1 MYGRYAPSTG
11 PKPLVTAFNTIAVAG
26 AVWFLFG
33 GMNTVADWFGTDFDE
48 ATTLRRVLLATLSVL
63 YLLRFI
69 ATNFVMLQRKME
81 LSESVTV
88 GIWVLVIHG
97 TMAYFGGT
105 NTAHVSVFTWLG
117 VVLYVLGSYLNTGSE
132 YQRKLWKKRPENRGK
147 LYTEGL
153 FKYSMHINYFGDA
166 VLFSGFALVTGTPWA
181 FAIPLIMVCMFVF
194 LNIPMLDKYL
204 AEHYGEA
211 FQEYASKT
219 AKFVP
224 FVY

>member
-1 MYGRYAPSTG
+1 MYGGHDASTG
-11 PKPLVTAFNTIAVAG
+11 PKTVVTTFNTVAVAI

-33 GMNTVADWFGTDFDE
+33 GADTVAHWFGTDFDE
-48 ATTLRRVLLATLSVL
+48 AATVRRALLAALSVL

-69 ATNFVMLQRKME
+69 ATNFVMLQRRME
-81 LSESVTV
+81 WSEASTI

-105 NTAHVSVFTWLG
+105 NDAGVSVFTWLG
-117 VVLYVLGSYLNTGSE
+117 VVLYLFGSYLNTGSE
-132 YQRKLWKKRPENRGK
+132 YQRKLWKKRPENKGQ

-153 FKYSMHINYFGDA
+153 FKYSMHVNYFGDA
-166 VLFSGFALVTGTPWA
+166 VLFSGFALVTGTVWA

-204 AEHYGEA
+204 AERYGEA
-211 FQEYASKT
+211 FDEYASRT

>member
-1 MYGRYAPSTG
+1 MYGGYDASTG
-11 PKPLVTAFNTIAVAG
+11 PKALVTAFNTVAVAG

-33 GMNTVADWFGTDFDE
+33 GADTVADWFGTDFDE
-48 ATTLRRVLLATLSVL
+48 AVTLRRVLLATLSVL

-81 LSESVTV
+81 WSESATI

-105 NTAHVSVFTWLG
+105 NDAGVSAFTWLG
-117 VVLYVLGSYLNTGSE
+117 VVLYLLGSYLNTGSE
-132 YQRKLWKKRPENRGK
+132 YQRKLWKKRPENKGK

-153 FKYSMHINYFGDA
+153 FKHSMHINYFGDA

-194 LNIPMLDKYL
+194 LNIPKIGR
-204 AEHYGEA
+204 AH
-211 FQEYASKT
+211 
-219 AKFVP
+219 V
-224 FVY
+224 

>member
-1 MYGRYAPSTG
+1 MYGGYDASTG
-11 PKPLVTAFNTIAVAG
+11 PKTVVTTFNTVAVAI

-33 GMNTVADWFGTDFDE
+33 GADTVADWFGTDFDE
-48 ATTLRRVLLATLSVL
+48 AATVRRALLAALSVL

-81 LSESVTV
+81 WSESFTI

-105 NTAHVSVFTWLG
+105 NDAGVSVFTWIG
-117 VVLYVLGSYLNTGSE
+117 VVLYLFGSYLNTGSE
-132 YQRKLWKKRPENRGK
+132 YQRKLWKKRPENKGK

-166 VLFSGFALVTGTPWA
+166 VLFSGFALVTGTVWA

-204 AEHYGEA
+204 AERYGEA
-211 FQEYASKT
+211 FEEYASRT

>member
-1 MYGRYAPSTG
+1 MYGGYDASTG
-11 PKPLVTAFNTIAVAG
+11 PKTVVTTFNTIAVAI

-33 GMNTVADWFGTDFDE
+33 GADTVADWFGTDFDE
-48 ATTLRRVLLATLSVL
+48 AATVRRALLAALSVL

-81 LSESVTV
+81 WSESFTI

-105 NTAHVSVFTWLG
+105 NDAGVSVFTWLG
-117 VVLYVLGSYLNTGSE
+117 VVLYLFGSYLNTGSE
-132 YQRKLWKKRPENRGK
+132 YQRKLWKKRPENKGK

-166 VLFSGFALVTGTPWA
+166 VLFSGFALVTGTVWA

-204 AEHYGEA
+204 AERYGEA
-211 FQEYASKT
+211 FEEYASRT